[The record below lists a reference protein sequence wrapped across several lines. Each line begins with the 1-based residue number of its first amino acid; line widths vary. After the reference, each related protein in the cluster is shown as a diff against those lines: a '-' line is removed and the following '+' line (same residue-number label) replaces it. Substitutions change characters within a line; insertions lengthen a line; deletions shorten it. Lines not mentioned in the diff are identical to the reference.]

1 MIEGTEVIV
10 TQAQQP
16 CWNGEPG
23 RIHAI
28 FTGADGRPIAIVRLR
43 NIALEVC
50 FRVSELRTEDDLLCS
65 DY

>member
-10 TQAQQP
+10 RQAQQA

-28 FTGADGRPIAIVRLR
+28 YTAADGKPVAIVRMR

-50 FRVSELRTEDDLLCS
+50 FRVSELAKEDDFACS
-65 DY
+65 GH